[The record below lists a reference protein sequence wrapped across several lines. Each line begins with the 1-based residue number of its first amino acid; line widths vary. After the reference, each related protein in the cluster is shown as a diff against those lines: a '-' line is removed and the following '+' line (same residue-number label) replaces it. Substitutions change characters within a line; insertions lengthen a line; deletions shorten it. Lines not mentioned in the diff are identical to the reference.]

1 MTDLARQLLPLI
13 DLTSLNAADDEAAI
27 RRLALL
33 ACTPAGNVAAVCIWP
48 RFIPVARAALHGTGI
63 AIAVVTNFPDGA
75 GSAETAAN
83 ETAAAVEAGAD
94 EIDVVFPYRALLSGD
109 ADTGLALVRACRE
122 ACGEQVLLKVILETG
137 RLGSPDQI
145 RRAAEIAV
153 DSGADFLKTSTGKTS
168 PGATPQAAAVLLEVI
183 AEARGRGREVGFKP
197 SGGIGTIADAHG
209 YLAQYERRLGSGS
222 ATSAHFRIGASSLMN
237 EVLAALR

>member
-1 MTDLARQLLPLI
+1 MPSSSASRFGCAPCAARSTTSGTCARVCGSPSRAQSHNISSRYSLRMTDLARQLLPLI

-27 RRLALL
+27 RRLASL

-75 GSAETAAN
+75 GSVETAAN
-83 ETAAAVEAGAD
+83 ETAAAVKAGAD

-122 ACGEQVLLKVILETG
+122 A
-137 RLGSPDQI
+137 
-145 RRAAEIAV
+145 
-153 DSGADFLKTSTGKTS
+153 
-168 PGATPQAAAVLLEVI
+168 
-183 AEARGRGREVGFKP
+183 
-197 SGGIGTIADAHG
+197 
-209 YLAQYERRLGSGS
+209 
-222 ATSAHFRIGASSLMN
+222 
-237 EVLAALR
+237 